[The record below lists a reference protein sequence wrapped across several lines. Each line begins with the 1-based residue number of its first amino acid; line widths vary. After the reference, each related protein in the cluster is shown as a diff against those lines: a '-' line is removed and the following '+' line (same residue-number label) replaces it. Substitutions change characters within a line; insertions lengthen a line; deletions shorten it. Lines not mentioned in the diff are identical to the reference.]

1 MRVLLFGN
9 ERTEGKHAF
18 SFVGRH
24 RMASVPFAARLDG
37 TLSGSDLSL
46 RGLSHSSTAVAG
58 MGDVFTSRN
67 RCNNIL
73 DHSDGNLFKIGFRH
87 LQTVAGDD

>member
-1 MRVLLFGN
+1 MVSVF
-9 ERTEGKHAF
+9 
-18 SFVGRH
+18 FV
-24 RMASVPFAARLDG
+24 VCLDG
-37 TLSGSDLSL
+37 TFSGSDLSL
-46 RGLSHSSTAVAG
+46 RGLSHSFTAVAG

-67 RCNNIL
+67 RCDNIL